1 MHNGCG
7 VLSNNEVRKSGLMT
21 AGQLIDILKKAP
33 SNAQVTIA
41 LPNQEEAAPLD
52 RVSMVFTSPVDIE
65 LVLIPE

>member
-1 MHNGCG
+1 MREDFGG
-7 VLSNNEVRKSGLMT
+7 SSNNEVRKPGLMT

-41 LPNQEEAAPLD
+41 LPNQEEATPLD
-52 RVSMVFTSPVDIE
+52 RVSMVFTTPVDLE